1 MYAWYC
7 LVLAMMTVPLG
18 SYTAFA
24 LDILPGDEPDKGKT
38 PGLDFMKLIS
48 TNTIF
53 EEYWRKFMKTPYFF
67 SLFLL
72 SLFSIFLRYLII
84 L

>member
-1 MYAWYC
+1 
-7 LVLAMMTVPLG
+7 MMTVPLG
-18 SYTAFA
+18 SYASFA
-24 LDILPGDEPDKGKT
+24 LDTLPGDESDKGKT

-67 SLFLL
+67 LL
-72 SLFSIFLRYLII
+72 PLLALLLIWLRYLII
-84 L
+84 F